1 MGSFLTSIFSII
13 MALIMQTSTMGTAA
27 VSPEDAATEFMEGL
41 SAGNDQVVVKYME
54 NDYVNLLENTG
65 NDKTTDRLY
74 KGLFR
79 NFGYEITDSASK
91 NDVAVVKMTVT
102 NSDFSNVEEDFN
114 EAAYQYITGNLY
126 DEDVT
131 NKKKLSKECLDIY
144 LEQIEKTADKG
155 KTKDKT
161 IFLPMK
167 SNGYYGWEVL
177 VDDKIMKRIL
187 GGLKIPK

>member
-1 MGSFLTSIFSII
+1 

-102 NSDFSNVEEDFN
+102 NSDFSNVEEEFN

-155 KTKDKT
+155 KTKDTT

>member
-144 LEQIEKTADKG
+144 IEQIEKTAEEG

-161 IFLPMK
+161 IFLPMR

>member
-1 MGSFLTSIFSII
+1 

-102 NSDFSNVEEDFN
+102 NSDFSNVEEEFN
-114 EAAYQYITGNLY
+114 EAAYQYITENLY

>member
-27 VSPEDAATEFMEGL
+27 VSPEDAAAEFMEGL

-155 KTKDKT
+155 KTKDTT

>member
-102 NSDFSNVEEDFN
+102 NSDFSNVEEEFN